1 MEGWRRGRHAC
12 RSVTWPSLLGNL
24 PQPQI
29 TAWPGSMIPVRH
41 PVTIRCHAAAD
52 VEMFRISQEG
62 RPEPTD
68 GLKAQ
73 ESGEVNLTEITET
86 AQGRTAVPTRAVA
99 AGPGSASL

>member
-62 RPEPTD
+62 WPEPTD